1 MSTKKTEYKVCPRC
15 GRSLPRSAFS
25 QNLYQSGER
34 QGYCKSCCRAQYKE
48 HKAKI
53 KAFYGELPWYLKSR

>member
-1 MSTKKTEYKVCPRC
+1 MSTKKTEFKVCPRC

-34 QGYCKSCCRAQYKE
+34 QGYCKSCCNSKTHCNHQCGWDKFC
-48 HKAKI
+48 KI
-53 KAFYGELPWYLKSR
+53 KLSGAEA